1 MFVFYLKKEE
11 EAQFVDLLQQPQNAI
26 LNSPRI
32 RIVTYV
38 VDPNCFFYSNYPIN
52 ILRNIGIRQTRTT
65 HFIVLDMDM
74 WMGSRNTVLERVV
87 EDAYRTLLDL
97 PKEVLES
104 YKTTVVIPAFF
115 HTGWTIAN
123 GTLEEQVQS

>member
-38 VDPNCFFYSNYPIN
+38 VDPSCFFYSNYPIN
-52 ILRNIGIRQTRTT
+52 ILRNIGIRQTCTT

-87 EDAYRTLLDL
+87 EDAYRT
-97 PKEVLES
+97 
-104 YKTTVVIPAFF
+104 
-115 HTGWTIAN
+115 
-123 GTLEEQVQS
+123 

>member
-38 VDPNCFFYSNYPIN
+38 VDPSCFFYSNYPIN
-52 ILRNIGIRQTRTT
+52 ILRNIGIRQTHTT

-74 WMGSRNTVLERVV
+74 WMGSRNTVLERVI

-97 PKEVLES
+97 PREVLES